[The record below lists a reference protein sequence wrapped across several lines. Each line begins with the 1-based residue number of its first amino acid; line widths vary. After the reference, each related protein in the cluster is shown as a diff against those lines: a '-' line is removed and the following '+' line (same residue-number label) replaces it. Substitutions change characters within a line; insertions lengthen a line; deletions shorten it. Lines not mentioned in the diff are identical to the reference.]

1 MASNSIFNAQ
11 KVINDVLA
19 QRIDQRYN
27 KPAQT
32 GGKGLLD
39 FIGSEYAGD
48 LATGLLAQS
57 GYSPMPTNLG
67 SSVGK
72 AMQFADRQKM
82 SRDAKELAELATLGN
97 VSKALYRKPDKKTDF
112 RFKLDEYNRISGIP
126 EEQRTG
132 DDKRTLGVL
141 EKSLK
146 GDTQLND
153 YKVYLAEKIKNG
165 DELSETDLALKNFLV
180 KTDPFASLFEN
191 VFNENVQSDSPDSE
205 PSWID
210 KTIKKVFDGD
220 DSQKA
225 TSEIEKMN
233 NMKSE
238 KEAKEYFESLP
249 KDLQEAIKKQYNK

>member
-165 DELSETDLALKNFLV
+165 DDLSETDLALKNFL
-180 KTDPFASLFEN
+180 A
-191 VFNENVQSDSPDSE
+191 QSDSPDSE

-220 DSQKA
+220 DSKKA

-233 NMKSE
+233 NMKSD

-249 KDLQEAIKKQYNK
+249 KDLQEAIRKQYNK

>member
-82 SRDAKELAELATLGN
+82 SRDAK
-97 VSKALYRKPDKKTDF
+97 ALYRKPDKKTDF

-165 DELSETDLALKNFLV
+165 DDLSETDLALKNFLV

-191 VFNENVQSDSPDSE
+191 VFNENAQSDSPDSE

-220 DSQKA
+220 DSKKA

-233 NMKSE
+233 NMKSD

-249 KDLQEAIKKQYNK
+249 KDLQEAIRKQYNK